1 VGWVHPEDLEATTC
15 SGNKQAR
22 HHMPHGVSQR
32 TKSRRSGDYSSMI
45 QSFVTSSVA
54 KKLKQSEQAKKY
66 WSLAIEELDAFIALV
81 YAGQLTMMR
90 CGM

>member
-1 VGWVHPEDLEATTC
+1 
-15 SGNKQAR
+15 
-22 HHMPHGVSQR
+22 
-32 TKSRRSGDYSSMI
+32 MI